1 MLKKIF
7 GILTASAICAA
18 SAAQAHQVHYAM
30 AAAETRPV
38 MQPLPNDVFT
48 ALAGEARKA
57 QAAALAKCRKAGK
70 RTCIVIGSGTLPHPR
85 KH

>member
-1 MLKKIF
+1 MLKKF
-7 GILTASAICAA
+7 AGILTVSAICAA

-30 AAAETRPV
+30 AAADAKPV
-38 MQPLPNDVFT
+38 MQPIPGDVFT
-48 ALAGEARKA
+48 AMAGSAGKA

-70 RTCIVIGSGTLPHPR
+70 RNCAVIGRGTLPH